1 VHKGEIC
8 SSDEVIRVVIP
19 LITKVVLE
27 CNKGEKVTKT
37 NVWVKIK
44 RKGKYLQGFEDD
56 FNETIKGNIGSSNKD

>member
-1 VHKGEIC
+1 MHKGEIC